1 MLALAQVDANAPDT
15 PVKETSGATLTLTTE
30 DGVDVPH
37 ADAPMRSAGLFEE
50 PRVEP
55 GILLGRMGMG
65 LLFFGTSAVL
75 TGAVL
80 VVFVYAGAPPVVLGA
95 GGVLAAGLVGLS
107 TALGA
112 AMFGRDY
119 GRDFVDA
126 LVVSMLSAV
135 TGGVLFLV
143 GFFVPALL
151 VPMAVIAGGL
161 MVVGVPLVVQALK
174 PSDGPDATLTLLR
187 F

>member
-1 MLALAQVDANAPDT
+1 MLALAQVDANAPGA
-15 PVKETSGATLTLTTE
+15 PVKEAGGATLTTE
-30 DGVDVPH
+30 NAVDVPH
-37 ADAPMRSAGLFEE
+37 ANAPMRSAGLFEE

-55 GILLGRMGMG
+55 GVLVGRMGMG
-65 LLFFGTSAVL
+65 LLFFGVTAVL

-80 VVFVYAGAPPVVLGA
+80 VVFVYAGATPVLLGA

-119 GRDFVDA
+119 GHDFVDA

-151 VPMAVIAGGL
+151 LPMAVIAGGL
-161 MVVGVPLVVQALK
+161 MVAVPLFVQALK